1 MAIAMDVM
9 RALRAFVADA
19 TEDFAVANPDMP
31 RTVFIGWPGRKQI
44 KEGHDKKDGE
54 KGRTLISIFAPE
66 GMERDI
72 TKYQASPIPLTP
84 CSRSGYL
91 IDAGDLTDQTRHRQ
105 QIRIVENE
113 EAIFSV
119 ALKTGIASFVAD
131 DTLGV
136 CVGPLVADPAVSYV
150 TVGGESVEG
159 ALDAL
164 VALFNDP
171 TTGIVVDRPW
181 LVAFRN
187 GSDFVVRF
195 LPGAGGSGISE
206 YVSFI
211 LGGQVLLGFE
221 VKRSQRI
228 FWVNIWAPS
237 QTIRDSYQSILDTA
251 FATFRQPSGL
261 LPGVYNRLA
270 LADGTTA
277 TIFYNN
283 SYLSDEEQLENNW
296 RCQIALQAEYPT
308 MDIVKGTEVICTN
321 VTLTRI
327 PVDPCPSQEIAILEG
342 TGRRNGDEE
351 FVTAWTGQ
359 KVRRPVAEGLA
370 SLLATNQTGCKI

>member
-195 LPGAGGSGISE
+195 LPGAGGSGISGHLVRRSE
-206 YVSFI
+206 I
-211 LGGQVLLGFE
+211 LTS
-221 VKRSQRI
+221 RSLTLHSRR
-228 FWVNIWAPS
+228 S
-237 QTIRDSYQSILDTA
+237 DSLPACSPVFTTGLHLQMGRLRRSSTTTH
-251 FATFRQPSGL
+251 TFRMKS
-261 LPGVYNRLA
+261 
-270 LADGTTA
+270 
-277 TIFYNN
+277 N
-283 SYLSDEEQLENNW
+283 S
-296 RCQIALQAEYPT
+296 RITGA
-308 MDIVKGTEVICTN
+308 VK
-321 VTLTRI
+321 
-327 PVDPCPSQEIAILEG
+327 
-342 TGRRNGDEE
+342 
-351 FVTAWTGQ
+351 
-359 KVRRPVAEGLA
+359 
-370 SLLATNQTGCKI
+370 